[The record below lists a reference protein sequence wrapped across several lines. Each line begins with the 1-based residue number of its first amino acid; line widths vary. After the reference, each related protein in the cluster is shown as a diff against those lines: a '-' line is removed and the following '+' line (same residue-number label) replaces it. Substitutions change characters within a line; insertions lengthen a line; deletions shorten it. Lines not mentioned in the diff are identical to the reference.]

1 MPIKNVF
8 EEVISQEEINEIL
21 TVLTKEKG
29 HVEPNHGFNGAIGF
43 YNLSVTNKHLA
54 KIEKLVKSVVGDNIK
69 FENSFIRIYK
79 EGSALPFHID
89 RPGLDVSVSLCLRRD
104 IPWPLVVSLKEEDEE
119 YVAPTDFARKQES
132 YRLSTLNYDL
142 LPGSIVVVE
151 GRKFP
156 HWREKFSGNSDQC
169 NTYVFFHWSW
179 INNT

>member
-21 TVLTKEKG
+21 TALTKEKG